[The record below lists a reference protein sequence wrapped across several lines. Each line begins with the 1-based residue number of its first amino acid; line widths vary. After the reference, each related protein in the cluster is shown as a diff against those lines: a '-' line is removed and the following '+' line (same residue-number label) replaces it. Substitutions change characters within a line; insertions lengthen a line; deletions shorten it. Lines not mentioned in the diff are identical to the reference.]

1 MHASKRESQILNT
14 VRLRGSVT
22 TGELAEMLNVT
33 DQTIRRSVIPLVEQG
48 LVKKVHGAIVAPDR
62 LLEAPFHRRMH
73 DKQEEKQRIAQKTAE
88 LINDGDS
95 IMFDAGSTTTYI
107 AQALQDKHDLTVIT
121 NSVQI
126 ASILV
131 LNPSNKVFMA
141 GMELRSHD
149 AAAFGTRA
157 LKVFNQFDVQY
168 AILSVAA
175 LHHERGLMAQTPYEA
190 ELLRVLIS
198 RADHTIVAA
207 DNSKFERKALV
218 ETCGFNEIKTLVTNT
233 KPSLELTETLAANN
247 VSVLIA

>member
-48 LVKKVHGAIVAPDR
+48 LVKKVHGAIVSPDR
-62 LLEAPFHRRMH
+62 LLEAPFHNRMH
-73 DKQEEKQRIAQKTAE
+73 HKQEEKQRIAEKTAS
-88 LINDGDS
+88 LINDGAS

-107 AQALQDKHDLTVIT
+107 ARALHDKHNLTVIT

-131 LNPSNKVFMA
+131 PNPSNKIFMA
-141 GMELRSHD
+141 GMELRNHD

-157 LKVFNQFDVQY
+157 VEVFNQFDVQY

-190 ELLRVLIS
+190 ELLRVIIN
-198 RADHTIVAA
+198 RADHIIVAA
-207 DNSKFERKALV
+207 DHSKFDRKSLV
-218 ETCGFNEIKTLVTNT
+218 ETCGFNEINAIVTDK
-233 KPSLELTETLAANN
+233 KPSSELTDILSANN
-247 VSVLIA
+247 VSILIA